1 MISGAS
7 SVISFIGVTLALFAY
22 GIPPGARANESS
34 RLDPGAG
41 GLVEINQQETLPD
54 LPMVLWRTA
63 PQGEVAIDTVVVE
76 MRRMASS
83 NEGPQSTV
91 KPTFKCP
98 LNGVGER
105 P

>member
-1 MISGAS
+1 
-7 SVISFIGVTLALFAY
+7 
-22 GIPPGARANESS
+22 
-34 RLDPGAG
+34 
-41 GLVEINQQETLPD
+41 
-54 LPMVLWRTA
+54 MVLWGTA
-63 PQGEVAIDTVVVE
+63 PQGEVAIDTVLAE

-98 LNGVGER
+98 LNGMGEW